1 MICWQLQ
8 HDKSFRWD
16 EILQV
21 LDLPDASR
29 SHELD
34 LRCSH
39 GQKIHHNDP
48 RALKRRGCCANL
60 KPSRLLSHSER
71 FRSSLQGHS
80 NYSTNTSPRSDLYM
94 NLSMCTWICCFFV
107 VCVCGV
113 VSITLWCI
121 KCSPSL
127 SSLKYCDSVL
137 YWFHQFSPPK
147 GLPRMVSLGLCWKSA
162 TARVSL
168 LCSWPRAHTQLERHR
183 WLFPEMWTYQEATAA
198 TDV

>member
-1 MICWQLQ
+1 MVRVLRNMCKLKGLASRSKICWQLQ

-94 NLSMCTWICCFFV
+94 NLSMCTWICCFCV
-107 VCVCGV
+107 VCVRVCVGWFRSPCE
-113 VSITLWCI
+113 VSNSHHRSAVWNTVTQCCI
-121 KCSPSL
+121 DFISFPRRRGFQEWSL
-127 SSLKYCDSVL
+127 
-137 YWFHQFSPPK
+137 
-147 GLPRMVSLGLCWKSA
+147 
-162 TARVSL
+162 
-168 LCSWPRAHTQLERHR
+168 
-183 WLFPEMWTYQEATAA
+183 
-198 TDV
+198 